1 MTDSTSAPDYWAL
14 LEEITEYRGRLIHL
28 ANAVYALIGGDARP
42 STDEW
47 PRAVVEAHATATET
61 ATDESGEWLA
71 PVIPL
76 RAGDA

>member
-28 ANAVYALIGGDARP
+28 ANAVYSLIGADARP
-42 STDEW
+42 SGDEW
-47 PRAVVEAHATATET
+47 PQAMVEARAGAG
-61 ATDESGEWLA
+61 DEHEWLA

>member
-28 ANAVYALIGGDARP
+28 ANAFYSLIGGEAP
-42 STDEW
+42 PNGAEW
-47 PRAVVEAHATATET
+47 PHAVVEAHAA
-61 ATDESGEWLA
+61 ASDEADEWLA

>member
-28 ANAVYALIGGDARP
+28 ANAVYSLLGADARA
-42 STDEW
+42 SGDEW
-47 PRAVVEAHATATET
+47 PRAVVEAHAVATE
-61 ATDESGEWLA
+61 ESDDWLA

>member
-28 ANAVYALIGGDARP
+28 ANAVYSLIGADARP
-42 STDEW
+42 CDNEW
-47 PRAVVEAHATATET
+47 PRAVVEAHTTAS
-61 ATDESGEWLA
+61 DEADEWLA

-76 RAGDA
+76 RPGDA

>member
-42 STDEW
+42 SADEW
-47 PRAVVEAHATATET
+47 PRAVVEAHATASAAAAE
-61 ATDESGEWLA
+61 ESGEWLA